1 MKAEILNILR
11 NRQDLVSGEQ
21 LSETLGISR
30 VSIWKHIQKLREHG
44 YLIEAAA
51 TGYRLVAAPDAL
63 FPWEFYG
70 RSERMAYYPEISS
83 TMDAAKVLAREGCK
97 PMTVVVADKQTSGRG
112 RLQRQWLSDTGGL
125 YFTMVL
131 RPTVPVLE
139 SFKIGF
145 LASVT
150 MATLVQ
156 KMLGVDARVKWPNDI
171 MVNGAKLCGML
182 AEMEAEIDRVIFLNI
197 GMGINVNNDPSRL
210 EPAAV
215 SLKNLVGRDVS
226 RKELLAAFLDSFEN
240 RLNHIDL
247 AQVVAEW
254 KKHTMTIGN
263 AVRVVTANQEIRGI
277 AVDIDEGG
285 ALMIRQD
292 DGSIH
297 RAIYGDCFMQ

>member
-1 MKAEILNILR
+1 
-11 NRQDLVSGEQ
+11 
-21 LSETLGISR
+21 
-30 VSIWKHIQKLREHG
+30 
-44 YLIEAAA
+44 
-51 TGYRLVAAPDAL
+51 
-63 FPWEFYG
+63 
-70 RSERMAYYPEISS
+70 
-83 TMDAAKVLAREGCK
+83 MDAAKELAREGCE

-150 MATLVQ
+150 MATLVRE
-156 KMLGVDARVKWPNDI
+156 MLGVDARVKWPNDI